1 MVAHA
6 NSQRIRAQDK
16 KRKEEKICKK
26 MNIKYFMYN
35 RILLESALKN
45 TIVVWYVLQMKCR
58 QLESTYY

>member
-16 KRKEEKICKK
+16 KRKEEKNLQK

-45 TIVVWYVLQMKCR
+45 TTVV
-58 QLESTYY
+58 